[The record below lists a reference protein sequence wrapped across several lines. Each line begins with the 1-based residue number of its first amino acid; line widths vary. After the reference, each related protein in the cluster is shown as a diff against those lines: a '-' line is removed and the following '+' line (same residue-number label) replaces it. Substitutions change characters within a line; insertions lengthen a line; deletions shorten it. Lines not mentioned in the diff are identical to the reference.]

1 MKVAVTG
8 ASGSI
13 GSYVLA
19 ILHERGHE
27 LVAVG
32 RTRPRSDN
40 VRFSPASL
48 EDQESLERGFAG
60 ADVVVHLAAVTS
72 PLRAP
77 ALELL
82 ETNVSG
88 TFRVLE
94 AAVRAGVGKVVF
106 ASSGAATGF
115 SFPCRDR
122 APRYLPLDEEHPCD
136 PDDTYGLSKLLGE
149 QACGRWSRAHDL
161 STISLR
167 INGTW
172 YVDRP
177 GAERALGGGWA
188 RDFTIDDLWGRY
200 RFQLE
205 EPDRE
210 RSTSPGPP
218 PPRDLLWA
226 CTDGR
231 DVAEAFRLAV
241 ENETI
246 EHDVFFINGFDTCSV
261 TETRALVAEHLPEVE
276 VRKPL
281 SGHATLWSY
290 DRATR
295 LLGYEPKHTW
305 RESDFAE
312 WLAQTRRAAARS
324 APTAAPSG

>member
-1 MKVAVTG
+1 MNVAVTG
-8 ASGSI
+8 ANGVI

-19 ILHERGHE
+19 ILLERGHE

-32 RTRPRSDN
+32 RTRPERDD

-48 EDQESLERGFAG
+48 GDQESLERGFAG
-60 ADVVVHLAAVTS
+60 ADAVVHLAALTS
-72 PLRAP
+72 PFRAP

-94 AAVRAGVGKVVF
+94 AAARAGVGKIVF

-115 SFPCRDR
+115 SFPSRDR
-122 APRYLPLDEEHPCD
+122 VPRYLPLDEEHPCD

-161 STISLR
+161 STIALR
-167 INGTW
+167 LNSTW
-172 YVDRP
+172 CVDRP

-188 RDFTIDDLWGRY
+188 KDLTIDDLWGRY

-205 EPDRE
+205 KPERE
-210 RSTSPGPP
+210 RSTIPGPP

-226 CTDGR
+226 FTDGR
-231 DVAEAFRLAV
+231 DAAEAFRLAI

-246 EHDVFFINGFDTCSV
+246 QHGVFFINGFDTCSF
-261 TETRALVAEHLPEVE
+261 TETQALVTEHLPDVHL
-276 VRKPL
+276 RRPL
-281 SGHATLWSY
+281 TGNATFWSY
-290 DRATR
+290 DKATR
-295 LLGYEPKHTW
+295 FLGFEPKHSW
-305 RESDFAE
+305 RDSDFAE
-312 WLAQTRRAAARS
+312 WLFAARS
-324 APTAAPSG
+324 APTAGPLATRPPE